1 MARVDRTINPSV
13 KVFPLEIPTQTVQQQ
28 SGFPRAVV
36 DVSFTP
42 QAVAAPGGAD
52 YLQIY
57 TTYELPVNFAY
68 VYLGFSV
75 NLSHTDEAVMD
86 DSYNPWHQIIGDN
99 GNTQVWV
106 QQADVNRPGGSAVQ
120 ANQRSYQRY
129 DDPTIQFGLVWRDF
143 KPSQD
148 VIFNT
153 KSEPVTVKSYLV
165 NDNTSAYATSFLYG
179 YKARFLQIDLSQA
192 YAFAINNTLATR

>member
-1 MARVDRTINPSV
+1 MARIDRTINPTV

-36 DVSFTP
+36 DVAFTP
-42 QAVAAPGGAD
+42 QAVAAPGGVD

-57 TTYELPVNFAY
+57 TTYTLPKNFAY
-68 VYLGFSV
+68 VYLGFSA
-75 NLSHTDEAVMD
+75 NLSHTDSSVMD
-86 DSYNPWHQIIGDN
+86 DTYQPWHQIIGDN

-106 QQADVNRPGGSAVQ
+106 QQAQINRTGGDHLQPAPST
-120 ANQRSYQRY
+120 YQRY
-129 DDPTIQFGLVWRDF
+129 EDPVRQYGLVWNDP
-143 KPSQD
+143 KPTQD

-153 KSEPVTVKSYLV
+153 QSEDVTVKSYIV
-165 NDNTSAYATSFLYG
+165 NSNATGYSNSFLYG
-179 YKARFLQIDLSQA
+179 YQARFLQIDLSQA

>member
-1 MARVDRTINPSV
+1 MLARDVYAGLNVMARVDRTINPSV

-57 TTYELPVNFAY
+57 TTYQLPVNFAY

-75 NLSHTDEAVMD
+75 NLSHNSETVMD
-86 DSYNPWHQIIGDN
+86 DAYNPWHQIIGDN

-106 QQADVNRPGGSAVQ
+106 QQSDHPPQGGA
-120 ANQRSYQRY
+120 
-129 DDPTIQFGLVWRDF
+129 GLQTNSR
-143 KPSQD
+143 
-148 VIFNT
+148 T
-153 KSEPVTVKSYLV
+153 
-165 NDNTSAYATSFLYG
+165 
-179 YKARFLQIDLSQA
+179 
-192 YAFAINNTLATR
+192 

>member
-52 YLQIY
+52 FLQIY
-57 TTYELPVNFAY
+57 TTYQLPVNFAY

-75 NLSHTDEAVMD
+75 NISNSSETVMD
-86 DSYNPWHQIIGDN
+86 DTYQPWHQIIGDN

-106 QQADVNRPGGSAVQ
+106 QQAAITRAGGADLQ
-120 ANQRSYQRY
+120 LGPRTYQRY
-129 DDPTIQFGLVWRDF
+129 DDPTTQYGLVWNDP
-143 KPSQD
+143 KPTQD

-153 KSEPVTVKSYLV
+153 KSEPVTVKSYSV
-165 NDNTSAYATSFLYG
+165 NSATTGYTTSFLYG
-179 YKARFLQIDLSQA
+179 YQARFLQIDLSQA

>member
-13 KVFPLEIPTQTVQQQ
+13 KVFPLEIPTQSVQQQ

-52 YLQIY
+52 FLQIY
-57 TTYELPVNFAY
+57 TTYQLPVNFAY
-68 VYLGFSV
+68 VYLGFSA
-75 NLSHTDEAVMD
+75 NLSHPTEDVMD

-106 QQADVNRPGGSAVQ
+106 QQAETTRPGGSGLSADQ
-120 ANQRSYQRY
+120 STYQRY
-129 DDPTIQFGLVWRDF
+129 DDPIVQFGLVWNDP
-143 KPSQD
+143 KPTQD

-153 KSEPVTVKSYLV
+153 KSEPVTIKSYLV
-165 NDNTSAYATSFLYG
+165 NSNVTGYTTSFLYG
-179 YKARFLQIDLSQA
+179 YHARFLQIDLSQA

>member
-36 DVSFTP
+36 DVSYTP

-57 TTYELPVNFAY
+57 TTYTLPKNFAY
-68 VYLGFSV
+68 IYLGYSISC
-75 NLSHTDEAVMD
+75 SHLLETTMD
-86 DSYNPWHQIIGDN
+86 DTFNPWHQINGDN

-106 QQADVNRPGGSAVQ
+106 QQTDRVPRGGPGIST
-120 ANQRSYQRY
+120 NPSSYIRY
-129 DDPTIQFGLVWRDF
+129 DDPISQYAVVWNDP
-143 KPSQD
+143 KPTQD

-153 KSEPVTVKSYLV
+153 KSENVTVKSYLV
-165 NDNTSAYATSFLYG
+165 NNAVTGYTESFLYG
-179 YKARFLQIDLSQA
+179 YNARFLQIDLSQA

>member
-36 DVSFTP
+36 DVSYTP
-42 QAVAAPGGAD
+42 QAVAAPGGVD

-75 NLSHTDEAVMD
+75 NLSHTTETVMD

-99 GNTQVWV
+99 GNTRVWV
-106 QQADVNRPGGSAVQ
+106 QQADSNRGPGTGVALD
-120 ANQRSYQRY
+120 QRTYQRY
-129 DDPTIQFGLVWRDF
+129 DEATSQFGLVWNDP
-143 KPSQD
+143 KPTQD

-165 NDNTSAYATSFLYG
+165 NSNASGYGTSFLYG
-179 YKARFLQIDLSQA
+179 YNARFLQIDLSQA

>member
-1 MARVDRTINPSV
+1 MARIDRTINPSV

-36 DVSFTP
+36 DVSYTP

-57 TTYELPVNFAY
+57 TTYTLPVNFAY

-75 NLSHTDEAVMD
+75 NLSHNLEPVMD
-86 DSYNPWHQIIGDN
+86 DSFNPWHQIIGDN
-99 GNTQVWV
+99 GNTKVWV
-106 QQADVNRPGGSAVQ
+106 QQSNVNRQGGGGISTNAR
-120 ANQRSYQRY
+120 AYQRY
-129 DDPTIQFGLVWRDF
+129 DDPTIQFGLVWNDP
-143 KPSQD
+143 KPTQD
-148 VIFNT
+148 IIFNT
-153 KSEPVTVKSYLV
+153 KSEPVTVKSYTV
-165 NDNTSAYATSFLYG
+165 NNNSDGYTESFIYG
-179 YKARFLQIDLSQA
+179 YNARFLQIDLSQA

>member
-1 MARVDRTINPSV
+1 MARIDRTINPSV
-13 KVFPLEIPTQTVQQQ
+13 KVFPLEIPTQSVQQQ

-42 QAVAAPGGAD
+42 QAVAAPGGVD

-57 TTYELPVNFAY
+57 TTYQLPVNFAY
-68 VYLGFSV
+68 VYLGFSA
-75 NLSHTDEAVMD
+75 NLSNTSEDVMD
-86 DSYNPWHQIIGDN
+86 ASFNPWHQIIGDN

-106 QQADVNRPGGSAVQ
+106 QQATVNLPGGPAIPS
-120 ANQRSYQRY
+120 NQRTYQRY
-129 DDPTIQFGLVWRDF
+129 DDPTIQYGLVWTDN
-143 KPSQD
+143 KPTQD

-165 NDNTSAYATSFLYG
+165 NNDATGYGTSFLYG
-179 YKARFLQIDLSQA
+179 YQARFLQIDLSQA

>member
-13 KVFPLEIPTQTVQQQ
+13 KVFPLEIPTQSVQQQ
-28 SGFPRAVV
+28 SGFPRAVI

-68 VYLGFSV
+68 VYLGYSA
-75 NLSHTDEAVMD
+75 NLSHDTETVMD
-86 DSYNPWHQIIGDN
+86 DSYNPRHQIIGDN
-99 GNTQVWV
+99 GNTRVWV
-106 QQADVNRPGGSAVQ
+106 QQCETTRPGGASLTSDP
-120 ANQRSYQRY
+120 RTYQRY
-129 DDPTIQFGLVWRDF
+129 DDPSVQIGLVWTDP
-143 KPSQD
+143 KPTQD

-153 KSEPVTVKSYLV
+153 KSEPVTIKSYLV
-165 NDNTSAYATSFLYG
+165 NTNATGYPTSFLYG
-179 YKARFLQIDLSQA
+179 YNARFLQIDLSQA

>member
-1 MARVDRTINPSV
+1 MARIDRTINPSV

-36 DVSFTP
+36 DVSYTP

-52 YLQIY
+52 FLQIY
-57 TTYELPVNFAY
+57 TTYQLPVNFAY
-68 VYLGFSV
+68 VYLGYSA
-75 NLSHTDEAVMD
+75 NLSHGSEAVID
-86 DSYNPWHQIIGDN
+86 DSFQPWHQIIGDN

-106 QQADVNRPGGSAVQ
+106 QQAEGNRPAGPALETGS
-120 ANQRSYQRY
+120 RTYQRY
-129 DDPTIQFGLVWRDF
+129 DDPTTQYGLVWSDP
-143 KPSQD
+143 KPTQD

-153 KSEPVTVKSYLV
+153 KSENVTVKSYIV
-165 NDNTSAYATSFLYG
+165 NANSSGYSTSFLYG
-179 YKARFLQIDLSQA
+179 YNARFLQIDLSQA

>member
-36 DVSFTP
+36 DVAFTP

-57 TTYELPVNFAY
+57 TTYTLPKNFAY
-68 VYLGFSV
+68 LYLGFTVSLDHDTEV
-75 NLSHTDEAVMD
+75 VMD
-86 DSYNPWHQIIGDN
+86 DSFNPWHQIIGDN
-99 GNTQVWV
+99 GNNQVWV
-106 QQADVNRPGGSAVQ
+106 QQASVNRGQGGASSV
-120 ANQRSYQRY
+120 NSGTYQRY
-129 DDPTIQFGLVWRDF
+129 DDPTVRYGLTWIDP
-143 KPSQD
+143 KPTQD

-153 KSEPVTVKSYLV
+153 LSDPVTVKSYLV
-165 NDNTSAYATSFLYG
+165 NDNTTGYGASFLYS
-179 YKARFLQIDLSQA
+179 YNARFLQIDLSQA
-192 YAFAINNTLATR
+192 YAFSINNTLATR